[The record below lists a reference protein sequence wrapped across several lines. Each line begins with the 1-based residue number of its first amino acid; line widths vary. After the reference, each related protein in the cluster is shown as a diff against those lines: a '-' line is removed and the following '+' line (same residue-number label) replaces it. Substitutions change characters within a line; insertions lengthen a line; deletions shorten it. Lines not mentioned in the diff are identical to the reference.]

1 MSTFDKNVI
10 LLGGHSDDPNDH
22 FEDVFVLDTSQFEF
36 PLEYVPTLRNDSLRS
51 VTSEPALQ
59 QIPFS
64 SDPRFQT
71 WSGPVHS
78 ESPTPVTPATP
89 THSPSRQFSIPI
101 ASSQPL
107 RFPAQALNG
116 TYEPEFRRNE
126 SVSPPSIFTQRRS
139 ESSILPSETLTLGS
153 ISPVR
158 QEGTFAPGSIDTAF
172 QWRPPSHSPKLPHA
186 TPLSP
191 LPTNNT
197 ISTWLNASL
206 EEDSV
211 PPFWLYTPPGQV
223 YDWTLLQFLN
233 KDCKELSQRFKIKS
247 TTEPAP
253 ERDSHLSIGTGN
265 DCIYQRTIDSGTNS
279 DVFQV
284 TTDPRTLSYNRCIT
298 RNGTRYDYSRESINM
313 LRSLRE
319 RCFVITS
326 SRNNGA
332 YIAIWKMK
340 PGSWKNSTK
349 MEGMKILSRSYILG
363 GSTPARS
370 GSTSIWNHV

>member
-10 LLGGHSDDPNDH
+10 LLGGHSDDPTDD

-78 ESPTPVTPATP
+78 QSPTPVTPATP
-89 THSPSRQFSIPI
+89 THSPSRQFSVPI
-101 ASSQPL
+101 TSSQSL
-107 RFPAQALNG
+107 RFPAQAPNG

-126 SVSPPSIFTQRRS
+126 SASPPSIVSQRRS
-139 ESSILPSETLTLGS
+139 ESFPSEILTLGS
-153 ISPVR
+153 TSPVR

-172 QWRPPSHSPKLPHA
+172 PWRSPSHSPKLCHA

-191 LPTNNT
+191 LSTNNT
-197 ISTWLNASL
+197 PSTVSTWLNDSS

-211 PPFWLYTPPGQV
+211 PPFLIYTPPGQV
-223 YDWTLLQFLN
+223 YDWTLLRFLN
-233 KDCKELSQRFKIKS
+233 NDCKELSQRFKIKS
-247 TTEPAP
+247 VTEPAT
-253 ERDSHLSIGTGN
+253 ERDSHFSTGPGN
-265 DCIYQRTIDSGTNS
+265 DCIYQRPIDSGTNS

-284 TTDPRTLSYNRCIT
+284 HI
-298 RNGTRYDYSRESINM
+298 
-313 LRSLRE
+313 
-319 RCFVITS
+319 F
-326 SRNNGA
+326 
-332 YIAIWKMK
+332 K
-340 PGSWKNSTK
+340 
-349 MEGMKILSRSYILG
+349 
-363 GSTPARS
+363 
-370 GSTSIWNHV
+370 

>member
-10 LLGGHSDDPNDH
+10 LLGGHSDDPNDD
-22 FEDVFVLDTSQFEF
+22 FEDVFVLDTSHFEF
-36 PLEYVPTLRNDSLRS
+36 PLEYVPTLRNDSVRS

-64 SDPRFQT
+64 SDPRYQT

-78 ESPTPVTPATP
+78 QSPTPVTPSTP
-89 THSPSRQFSIPI
+89 THSRTHPI
-101 ASSQPL
+101 ASSQSL
-107 RFPAQALNG
+107 RFPAQALNAM
-116 TYEPEFRRNE
+116 YEPESRHNE
-126 SVSPPSIFTQRRS
+126 SVSPTSVSVPRS
-139 ESSILPSETLTLGS
+139 PILPSETLTLDS
-153 ISPVR
+153 TTPVR
-158 QEGTFAPGSIDTAF
+158 QGGTFAPGSIDTAF

-197 ISTWLNASL
+197 PSTISTWLNASS

-233 KDCKELSQRFKIKS
+233 NDCKELSQRFKIKS

-298 RNGTRYDYSRESINM
+298 RNGIRYDYAREFQLIR
-313 LRSLRE
+313 LDL
-319 RCFVITS
+319 C
-326 SRNNGA
+326 
-332 YIAIWKMK
+332 
-340 PGSWKNSTK
+340 
-349 MEGMKILSRSYILG
+349 
-363 GSTPARS
+363 
-370 GSTSIWNHV
+370 